1 MSKGSSPD
9 LAKDIIVSSIS
20 KDASDLGEDRQI
32 VGRQI
37 WRILPYVTRYWERAI
52 GGLLAN
58 IGARIFDLVPLIAIG
73 MAADYYNP
81 DKSQFTDSRV
91 ESFVTLD
98 IIPNIGPI
106 DSTELGFGLLIFSS
120 FVCLA
125 ITQGLSNQ
133 LWQSIAYKAQHDI
146 RMDATKSLMDMEASY
161 FETRQTGNL
170 MSVLSADVA
179 QLEDIISDST
189 TSIIRIFTTLSAA
202 FFILFWMSP
211 TLCMILFGPLFMI
224 VPMVIWF
231 STRVQRKYRQQREST
246 GGIVAILEN
255 VLSGI
260 TVVQAYNASDFE
272 RIRIE
277 RQSGN
282 YRDQAIQAAFIRN
295 RFIPGFHI
303 VAGISFGLLVSAGGW
318 LMNSGQISVGQFV
331 TFLLIST
338 RMTMPLWI
346 LGMLLNQLQ
355 KGEAASRRVFA
366 VIDLEPSIYDKVDA
380 LPLEEPITSLSFKN
394 VSFSYPSSESNVLN
408 NIDLEISSGEFL
420 GVMGHTGA
428 GKSTILKLIEKFY
441 QPQNGQVLI
450 NGVDIN
456 NFSMKS
462 VRSKIGFVSQDPFL
476 FYGTIKENVSYA
488 RESTDE
494 EIFIAL
500 DMAGASEFI
509 SQLPDGLESMVG
521 DRGVMLSGGQ
531 RARISLARA
540 LLNDPDLLILD
551 EASAALD
558 AETEKRIQQSLF
570 EGSNGKKNRITIAVA
585 HRLAT
590 IRNADEII
598 SMVDGSIV
606 ERGKHEELLENESVY
621 ASQWSIQT
629 GEIES

>member
-1 MSKGSSPD
+1 M
-9 LAKDIIVSSIS
+9 AVTSIS
-20 KDASDLGEDRQI
+20 KDKSDLREERQV
-32 VGRQI
+32 VGRKI
-37 WRILPYVTRYWERAI
+37 WRIFPYVIRYWQRAL

-58 IGARIFDLVPLIAIG
+58 MGARVFDLIPFIAIG

-81 DKSQFTDSRV
+81 DNPQFTNSRV
-91 ESFVTLD
+91 ENFVT
-98 IIPNIGPI
+98 IEAIPDLGPI
-106 DSTELGFGLLIFSS
+106 SSTELGFGLLIFAS
-120 FVCLA
+120 FVILA
-125 ITQGLSNQ
+125 IFQGFSNQ

-146 RMDATKSLMDMEASY
+146 RMDATKSLLAMEASY

-179 QLEDIISDST
+179 QLEDIISDSS
-189 TSIIRIFTTLSAA
+189 TSIIRIFTTLCTA
-202 FFILFWMSP
+202 FVILYWMSP
-211 TLCMILFGPLFMI
+211 LLCMILFGPLIMI

-231 STRVQRKYRQQREST
+231 STRVQRKYRKQREST
-246 GGIVAILEN
+246 GGIIAILEN

-260 TVVQAYNASDFE
+260 TIVQAYNATGFE
-272 RIRIE
+272 RDRVE
-277 RQSGN
+277 SQSGN
-282 YRDQAIQAAFIRN
+282 YRDQAVEAAFIRN

-366 VIDLEPSIYDKVDA
+366 VIDLEPSIFDREGSV
-380 LPLEEPITSLSFKN
+380 PLQEHIKS
-394 VSFSYPSSESNVLN
+394 VSFEDVSFAYPSSGSNVLN
-408 NIDLEISSGEFL
+408 GINLNASSGQFL

-428 GKSTILKLIEKFY
+428 GKSTILKLIERFY
-441 QPQNGQVLI
+441 EPQTGRVLI
-450 NGVDIN
+450 NGKDIN
-456 NFSMKS
+456 DFSIES
-462 VRSKIGFVSQDPFL
+462 VRSRIGFVSQDPFL
-476 FYGTIKENVSYA
+476 FYGTIRDNVSYA
-488 RESTDE
+488 RDTEES
-494 EIFIAL
+494 EILDAL
-500 DMAGASEFI
+500 ELAGASEFI
-509 SQLPDGLESMVG
+509 SQLPNGLDTMVG
-521 DRGVMLSGGQ
+521 DRGVMMSGGQ

-540 LLNDPDLLILD
+540 LLKDPDLLILD

-570 EGSNGKKNRITIAVA
+570 DGSSGKKKRITIAVA

-598 SMVDGSIV
+598 AMVDGTIV
-606 ERGKHEELLENESVY
+606 ERGKHEELLTNENVY

-629 GEIES
+629 GELDS

>member
-1 MSKGSSPD
+1 
-9 LAKDIIVSSIS
+9 
-20 KDASDLGEDRQI
+20 
-32 VGRQI
+32 
-37 WRILPYVTRYWERAI
+37 
-52 GGLLAN
+52 
-58 IGARIFDLVPLIAIG
+58 
-73 MAADYYNP
+73 
-81 DKSQFTDSRV
+81 
-91 ESFVTLD
+91 
-98 IIPNIGPI
+98 
-106 DSTELGFGLLIFSS
+106 
-120 FVCLA
+120 
-125 ITQGLSNQ
+125 
-133 LWQSIAYKAQHDI
+133 
-146 RMDATKSLMDMEASY
+146 
-161 FETRQTGNL
+161 
-170 MSVLSADVA
+170 
-179 QLEDIISDST
+179 
-189 TSIIRIFTTLSAA
+189 
-202 FFILFWMSP
+202 
-211 TLCMILFGPLFMI
+211 MI

-408 NIDLEISSGEFL
+408 NINLEISSGEFL

-476 FYGTIKENVSYA
+476 FYGTICWFIGTGTYRVSQKN
-488 RESTDE
+488 
-494 EIFIAL
+494 AL
-500 DMAGASEFI
+500 LSLKAYNSGLDAAIGASRDSFGI
-509 SQLPDGLESMVG
+509 
-521 DRGVMLSGGQ
+521 
-531 RARISLARA
+531 
-540 LLNDPDLLILD
+540 LI
-551 EASAALD
+551 
-558 AETEKRIQQSLF
+558 IM
-570 EGSNGKKNRITIAVA
+570 
-585 HRLAT
+585 RL
-590 IRNADEII
+590 
-598 SMVDGSIV
+598 
-606 ERGKHEELLENESVY
+606 
-621 ASQWSIQT
+621 
-629 GEIES
+629 

>member
-1 MSKGSSPD
+1 MSDESDSKTKESMP
-9 LAKDIIVSSIS
+9 VTSIS
-20 KDASDLGEDRQI
+20 KDNSDLLEERQV
-32 VGRQI
+32 VGRKI
-37 WRILPYVTRYWERAI
+37 WRIFPYVIKYWQRAL

-58 IGARIFDLVPLIAIG
+58 MGARVFDLIPFIAIG

-81 DKSQFTDSRV
+81 DNPQFTDSRV
-91 ESFVTLD
+91 ERFVT
-98 IIPNIGPI
+98 IESIPDLGPI
-106 DSTELGFGLLIFSS
+106 SSTELGFGLLIFAS
-120 FVCLA
+120 FVILA
-125 ITQGLSNQ
+125 IFQGFSNQ

-146 RMDATKSLMDMEASY
+146 RMDATRSLLNMEASY

-179 QLEDIISDST
+179 QLEDIISDSS
-189 TSIIRIFTTLSAA
+189 TSIIRIFTTLCTA
-202 FFILFWMSP
+202 FVILYWMSP
-211 TLCMILFGPLFMI
+211 LLCMILFGPLIMI

-231 STRVQRKYRQQREST
+231 STRVQRKYRKQREST
-246 GGIVAILEN
+246 GGIIAILEN

-260 TVVQAYNASDFE
+260 TIVQAYNATGFE
-272 RIRIE
+272 RDRVE
-277 RQSGN
+277 KQSGN
-282 YRDQAIQAAFIRN
+282 YRDQAVQAAFIRN

-318 LMNSGQISVGQFV
+318 LMNSGEISVGQFV

-366 VIDLEPSIYDKVDA
+366 VIDLEPSIFDREGSI
-380 LPLEEPITSLSFKN
+380 PLEEPITS
-394 VSFSYPSSESNVLN
+394 VSFQDVSFAYPSSISNVLN
-408 NIDLEISSGEFL
+408 GINLSASSGQFL

-428 GKSTILKLIEKFY
+428 GKSTILKLIERFY
-441 QPQNGQVLI
+441 EPQTGKVLI
-450 NGVDIN
+450 NGRDIN
-456 NFSMKS
+456 EFSIES
-462 VRSKIGFVSQDPFL
+462 VRSRIGFVSQEPFL
-476 FYGTIKENVSYA
+476 FYGTIRDNVAYA
-488 RESTDE
+488 RDVKES
-494 EIFIAL
+494 EILDAL
-500 DMAGASEFI
+500 ELAGASEFI
-509 SQLPDGLESMVG
+509 SQLSNGLDTMVG

-540 LLNDPDLLILD
+540 LLKDPDLLILD

-570 EGSNGKKNRITIAVA
+570 DGSSGKKKRITIAVA

-598 SMVDGSIV
+598 AMVDGAIV
-606 ERGKHEELLENESVY
+606 ERGKHEELLSNENVY
-621 ASQWSIQT
+621 ASQWSIQI
-629 GEIES
+629 GELDS

>member
-1 MSKGSSPD
+1 MSKGTSPD

-37 WRILPYVTRYWERAI
+37 WKILPYVTRYWERAI

-98 IIPNIGPI
+98 IIPNVGPI

-189 TSIIRIFTTLSAA
+189 TSIIRIFTTLSTA
-202 FFILFWMSP
+202 FLILFWMSP

-272 RIRIE
+272 RNRIE

-570 EGSNGKKNRITIAVA
+570 DGSNGKKNRITIAVA